1 MRGIKYAISFL
12 LLATIPAWAEEPQV
26 YPRHGVQGFLGLDDT
41 SAPTQV
47 QDGRAQNL
55 QNVLLSLSRDLR
67 QRFGV
72 NTVIDSTEDGLAV
85 GDILDISGED
95 FCAVTGVY
103 YTKLSSGTEVTLAI
117 CGSRL
122 YRLTGITSW
131 DQVGPNSSPFTAGQN
146 NQFVFTTALDNIF
159 LTNDVDAPSRYDGTT
174 RFSVD
179 FSGLSTANTPTAA
192 KTVAFFKNYLLFGN
206 TVEGGTE
213 RPTRLRFSNVGT
225 INTWTNADYIDISA
239 LGGQEINC
247 MAELYDTLIVGLTDS
262 LYKVS
267 FVGGSDTFQVSKI
280 TDDIGCIAKN
290 SIQSITLTNAQS
302 GLIFL
307 DKDKKV
313 YFYNGVI
320 AQDISTLITTT
331 MGALSGSRL
340 QYAVSADTNTD
351 YWLCLTNSTATA
363 NNLCL
368 DLQYEIGE
376 WTKHTNIPA
385 NVMAHVIDNNSN
397 DQVYWGSY
405 KSLIYKLEDTAQRDD
420 VDTATGTVDSVG
432 TYMER
437 VSVSSITVL
446 FDDGRSFVTGQFVG
460 APIALIGGTGAGQ
473 TNTIMDNTATGLVVT
488 DAFTT
493 TPDSTTTYEIGAI
506 DSFYTTKWYDFGDP
520 ARLKHF
526 GEVYF
531 WGDADASSTHSLS
544 YATDFSSNVE
554 TLSLSL
560 SSSTTDSIWGS
571 AVWGVALWGDV
582 DDIFRQAKLQAQ
594 GRYLRLKWAEDDPEQ
609 TFNFYGWNTVYFAG
623 DVN

>member
-1 MRGIKYAISFL
+1 MA
-12 LLATIPAWAEEPQV
+12 AEEPTV
-26 YPRHGVQGFLGLDDT
+26 YPPQGVQGFLGLDDT

-47 QDGRAQNL
+47 QDGRAQDL
-55 QNVLLSLSRDLR
+55 QNVLLSVSRDLR
-67 QRFGV
+67 QRYGV
-72 NTVIDSTEDGLAV
+72 NTVIDSTTDGLAI
-85 GDILDISGED
+85 GDILDIQDEA

-103 YTKLSSGTEVTLAI
+103 YTKLSSGTEVTIAT

-122 YRLTGITSW
+122 DELNGVASW
-131 DQVGPNSSPFTAGQN
+131 DYVNPGSAPFTAGQN
-146 NQFVFTTALDNIF
+146 NQFVFTVALDNII
-159 LTNDVDAPSRYDGTT
+159 LTNDVNAPSQYDGTT
-174 RFSVD
+174 LSGVS
-179 FSGLSTANTPTAA
+179 FSGLTSANTPSAA
-192 KTVAFFKNYLLFGN
+192 KTVAFFKNYLIFGN

-225 INTWTNADYIDISA
+225 INTWTNADSIDIGA

-267 FVGGSDTFQVSKI
+267 FVGGNDTFQISKI

-302 GLIFL
+302 GLVFL
-307 DKDKKV
+307 DKDKKI
-313 YFYNGVI
+313 YFYNGVV
-320 AQDISTLITTT
+320 AQDISQFITTT

-385 NVMAHVIDNNSN
+385 NAMAHVIDNNSN

-420 VDTATGTVDSVG
+420 VDTATGTVDA
-432 TYMER
+432 
-437 VSVSSITVL
+437 VSGFTTASASGLTVL
-446 FDDGRSFVTGQFVG
+446 YDDGRNFITGQFVG
-460 APIALIGGTGAGQ
+460 APIDLIGGTGAGQ
-473 TNTIMDNTATGLVVT
+473 TNTIIDNTVTGLVVT
-488 DAFTT
+488 DTFTT
-493 TPDSTTTYEIGAI
+493 TPDATTTYEVGAI

-531 WGDADASSTHSLS
+531 WGEADTSSTHSLS
-544 YATDFSSNVE
+544 YATDYSTDVE
-554 TLSLSL
+554 TLSLAL

-582 DDIFRQAKLQAQ
+582 DNIFRQGKMTTQ

-609 TFNFYGWNTVYFAG
+609 TFRFYGWNAVMWMG